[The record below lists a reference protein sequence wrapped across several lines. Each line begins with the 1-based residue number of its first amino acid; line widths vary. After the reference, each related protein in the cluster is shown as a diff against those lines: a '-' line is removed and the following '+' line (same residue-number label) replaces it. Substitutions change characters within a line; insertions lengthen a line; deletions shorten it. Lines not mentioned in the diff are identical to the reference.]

1 MSDEFI
7 LFVGDSKFLLGLNEA
22 MQIASIL
29 NSSQRIGTEWLNGVS
44 SSGRNNVVKQPDISS
59 AFVAPMTALFRMEL
73 DTNQKLL
80 EAKK

>member
-7 LFVGDSKFLLGLNEA
+7 LFVGDTKFLLSLNEA
-22 MQIASIL
+22 MQVASIL
-29 NSSQRIGTEWLNGVS
+29 NSSQRIGMEWLKDV
-44 SSGRNNVVKQPDISS
+44 SSGRNHVVKQPDVSS
-59 AFVAPMTALFRMEL
+59 AMVSPMTALFRMEL

>member
-1 MSDEFI
+1 MSDEFVLCI
-7 LFVGDSKFLLGLNEA
+7 GDSKFLLGLDEA
-22 MQIASIL
+22 MQIASLL
-29 NSSQRIGTEWLNGVS
+29 NASQTIGTEWLKDV

-59 AFVAPMTALFRMEL
+59 AFVAPMTAIFRMEL

>member
-7 LFVGDSKFLLGLNEA
+7 LCVGDMKFLLNVDEA
-22 MQIASIL
+22 MQIATTL
-29 NSSQRIGTEWLNGVS
+29 NSSQRVATEWLKDVP
-44 SSGRNNVVKQPDISS
+44 SGRNHVVKQPDISS
-59 AFVAPMTALFRMEL
+59 AFVSPMTALFRMEL

>member
-7 LFVGDSKFLLGLNEA
+7 LFVGESKFLLGLNEA
-22 MQIASIL
+22 MQVASIL
-29 NSSQRIGTEWLNGVS
+29 NSSQRIGTEWIASV
-44 SSGRNNVVKQPDISS
+44 SSGRNNVVKQPDVSS
-59 AFVAPMTALFRMEL
+59 AMVSPMTALFRMEL

>member
-22 MQIASIL
+22 MQVASIL

-44 SSGRNNVVKQPDISS
+44 SGRNNVVKQPDVSS
-59 AFVAPMTALFRMEL
+59 AMVSPMTALFRMEL
-73 DTNQKLL
+73 DANQKLL
-80 EAKK
+80 EKK

>member
-22 MQIASIL
+22 MQIATVL
-29 NSSQRIGTEWLNGVS
+29 NSAQRIGTEWLKDVP
-44 SSGRNNVVKQPDISS
+44 SGRNNVVKQPDISS
-59 AFVAPMTALFRMEL
+59 SFVAPMTAIFRMEL

-80 EAKK
+80 EQKK

>member
-1 MSDEFI
+1 MSEEFI

-22 MQIASIL
+22 MQIATVL
-29 NSSQRIGTEWLNGVS
+29 NSSQRIGTEWIASV
-44 SSGRNNVVKQPDISS
+44 SSGRSHVVKQPDISS
-59 AFVAPMTALFRMEL
+59 AFVAPMTAIFRMEL

>member
-1 MSDEFI
+1 MADEYI

-29 NSSQRIGTEWLNGVS
+29 NSSQRIGMEWLKDV
-44 SSGRNNVVKQPDISS
+44 SSGRNHVVKQPDVSS
-59 AFVAPMTALFRMEL
+59 AMVSPMTALFRMEL
-73 DTNQKLL
+73 DANQKLL